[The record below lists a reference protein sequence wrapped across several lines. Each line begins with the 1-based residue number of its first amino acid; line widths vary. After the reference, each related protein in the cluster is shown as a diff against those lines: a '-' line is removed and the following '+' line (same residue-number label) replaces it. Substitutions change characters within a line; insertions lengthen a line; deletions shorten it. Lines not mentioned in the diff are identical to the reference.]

1 MALPD
6 CHSTGQTLHEA
17 NAFGRFA
24 QRLKGTPRLGLQP
37 GTRSGLG
44 VEGRPR
50 SLSACMAGG
59 TSNFGNYPLREEY
72 FSQYSP
78 QFYDNIPTRWARI
91 ARKSRVFVYAIVL
104 FPFGL

>member
-1 MALPD
+1 MALSD
-6 CHSTGQTLHEA
+6 FLTMEQTQHET
-17 NAFGRFA
+17 NACARFA
-24 QRLKGTPRLGLQP
+24 QMPSEAIGLRPR
-37 GTRSGLG
+37 TRSGLAE
-44 VEGRPR
+44 EGWPR

-59 TSNFGNYPLREEY
+59 TSNFSNYPLREEH

-78 QFYDNIPTRWARI
+78 QFYDNIPARWARI